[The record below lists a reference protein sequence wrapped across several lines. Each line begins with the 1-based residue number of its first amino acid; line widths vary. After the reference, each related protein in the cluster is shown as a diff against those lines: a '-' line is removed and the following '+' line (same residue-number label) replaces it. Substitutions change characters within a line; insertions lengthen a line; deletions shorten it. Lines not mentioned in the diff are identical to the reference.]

1 MIPAGLSTLF
11 AAANALPNK
20 SGNGTTAYGRG
31 RPRDD
36 GRPGGLVMRP
46 AFRPN
51 GGDASSGRR
60 ERDPLRVANRNDQ
73 LSAPTEDHVARLDR
87 RRGLLDSG

>member
-36 GRPGGLVMRP
+36 GRPGGLV
-46 AFRPN
+46 
-51 GGDASSGRR
+51 
-60 ERDPLRVANRNDQ
+60 
-73 LSAPTEDHVARLDR
+73 
-87 RRGLLDSG
+87 